1 MIIDYFDNESI
12 NEDIK
17 NYIQRRIKAYGDL
30 RYSYFVMNKKMPLHS
45 AIISNYPL
53 GWIEKYKN
61 NNYHLIDPVILTA
74 KDKVAPFAWDDDSV
88 IDRKSTDSAIFN
100 LSREHSIINGYTFVL
115 HDNSNNM
122 ATLSISNGNDDSID
136 FDESIEVNKEKIQM
150 LLILTHDKMLR
161 LHNKKISKDKG
172 LYSKKK
178 TKEIFSPRENEI
190 LYWASVGKTYSE
202 ISIILGIKRSTVKFH
217 IGNVVRK
224 LGVLNAKHAIRLGI
238 ELQLIKST

>member
-1 MIIDYFDNESI
+1 
-12 NEDIK
+12 
-17 NYIQRRIKAYGDL
+17 
-30 RYSYFVMNKKMPLHS
+30 
-45 AIISNYPL
+45 
-53 GWIEKYKN
+53 
-61 NNYHLIDPVILTA
+61 
-74 KDKVAPFAWDDDSV
+74 
-88 IDRKSTDSAIFN
+88 
-100 LSREHSIINGYTFVL
+100 
-115 HDNSNNM
+115 M

-150 LLILTHDKMLR
+150 LLIMTHDKMLR